1 MKATI
6 YRPGVETARHRQL
19 HILFEEY
26 NRNFE
31 KLMARPSATYASK
44 ARKAL
49 LQLKKVAQKRGRE
62 ILELYAPSLNI
73 GKERIN
79 DTRKSSRL
87 AVDKQNGRPR
97 KKENSTTDDRK
108 ESCDTE

>member
-1 MKATI
+1 VRATI

-19 HILFEEY
+19 HILFDEY

-44 ARKAL
+44 CRKAL

-73 GKERIN
+73 GKEPIN
-79 DTRKSSRL
+79 ANKHASRL
-87 AVDKQNGRPR
+87 TADKQDGRPWQ
-97 KKENSTTDDRK
+97 KDNAATDDRK
-108 ESCDTE
+108 EDSGKE